1 MLQKKNLEQLWI
13 LFKSMFLLSACTFG
27 GGFVIVSLMK
37 KKFVEE
43 LKWLEED
50 EMLDITAI
58 TQSSPGPLPVNASVS
73 IGYRMQGIPGS
84 LAAVLGTILP
94 PMFVISLICVFYT
107 EFRQNLYIAAALQVM
122 RAGVAAV
129 ILDVTWNLAKN
140 VWNSHSVF
148 YTSLMVL
155 SFCGAYFFGVSAMII
170 ILICLVIG
178 ITEAVLTSYKKKG
191 VTGNESF
198 N

>member
-58 TQSSPGPLPVNASVS
+58 TQSSPGPLPVNASVI

-84 LAAVLGTILP
+84 LGAVLGTILP

>member
-58 TQSSPGPLPVNASVS
+58 TQSSPGPLPVNASVI

-107 EFRQNLYIAAALQVM
+107 EFRQNLYIADALQVM

-178 ITEAVLTSYKKKG
+178 ITEAVLTSNKKKG

>member
-58 TQSSPGPLPVNASVS
+58 TQSSPGPLPVNASVI
-73 IGYRMQGIPGS
+73 IGYRKQGIPGS

>member
-58 TQSSPGPLPVNASVS
+58 TQSSPGPLPVNASVI
-73 IGYRMQGIPGS
+73 IGYRMQGIPGY

>member
-58 TQSSPGPLPVNASVS
+58 TQSSPGPLPVNASVI
-73 IGYRMQGIPGS
+73 IGYRMLGILGS

>member
-58 TQSSPGPLPVNASVS
+58 TQSSPGPLPVNASVI

-198 N
+198 T

>member
-58 TQSSPGPLPVNASVS
+58 TQSSPGPLPVNASVN

>member
-58 TQSSPGPLPVNASVS
+58 TQSSPGPLPVNDSVI

>member
-58 TQSSPGPLPVNASVS
+58 TQSSPGPLPVNASVI

-155 SFCGAYFFGVSAMII
+155 SFYGAYFFGVSAMII

>member
-58 TQSSPGPLPVNASVS
+58 TQSSPGPLPVNASV
-73 IGYRMQGIPGS
+73 IICYRMQGIPGS